1 MSAFGIGI
9 SGLQGSNKNLETI
22 GNNVANAST
31 VGFKSSRVEFADM
44 YAKASISSGG
54 NQTGQG
60 VQVANISQNFNGG
73 GTTYTQRPLDMKI
86 DGSGFYIIDDNGQNV
101 YTRAGM
107 FNLSQEG
114 FLIDNQQRRVQGF
127 PASADGESIEVGAI
141 SDLYI
146 PQASINPKATTEVS
160 TALRLDSRENPP
172 ANFEFDPN
180 DSESYTHLYPTRIY
194 DSLGN
199 EHTMTQYFVK
209 QPSYQPDLGVHT
221 RVLETMVGF
230 SRFGSDYFTDSAPG
244 GIYPGD
250 ANEAAPATLD
260 SDVQAALDSG
270 TGTFSFADPFG
281 GAAGIDFNDATATA
295 AERGTQL
302 QRVHDQLQ
310 DIITNGGHSGRVKEH
325 YQEAYDALVEYLPG
339 LASGSVGGTDIDVD
353 VYEGALNAIET
364 ASLGGTNVAYGNI
377 DILSGIARNKL
388 LNAAAVGDP
397 LTDNIKLSN
406 VDSAALGA
414 TGAADVSAF
423 VEDLKSTL
431 NALINGTAIPTAA
444 TASSPLWDDA
454 HSFNNGA
461 TPTAEEKATYK
472 LALDTLNEL
481 EVTYDDGTGAVDPQA
496 VVDVLNA
503 LESESADNRWQMHVY
518 VDGEKVSDG
527 NENSPDYFS
536 FNFTEFGALSEPLP
550 VINIKDWTPRNSADE
565 QNGSAEP
572 QEFSIDLAGS
582 TQVAGDFYASIT
594 SQDGYAPGDLANL
607 DVSKDGVITASYTN
621 GTSQLI
627 GQMAIANFRNENGLV
642 PVGGT
647 GWRSSSESGDAVINA
662 PGVGVAGQ
670 IISSALEDSN
680 VDLSEEL
687 VKMILAQRDYQAN
700 AKTIQTADTLTQTII
715 NLR

>member
-1 MSAFGIGI
+1 MAAFSIGVT
-9 SGLQGSNKNLETI
+9 GLQASNKNLEVI

-31 VGFKSSRVEFADM
+31 VGFKQSRVEFADV
-44 YAKASISSGG
+44 YAKSGLTSG
-54 NQTGQG
+54 ATQAGHG
-60 VQVANISQNFNGG
+60 VRVADISQQFNGG
-73 GTTYTQRPLDMKI
+73 GTTYTQNSLDMKI
-86 DGSGFYIIDDNGQNV
+86 DGNGFFVVNDNGQNV
-101 YTRAGM
+101 YTRAGTFGM
-107 FNLSQEG
+107 DKEG
-114 FLIDNQQRRVQGF
+114 FITTNQGLRVQGF
-127 PASADGESIEVGAI
+127 PASANGDSIEVGAI
-141 SDLYI
+141 QDLYI
-146 PQASINPKATTEVS
+146 PVANIEPNATTKVDI
-160 TALRLDSRENPP
+160 AFNLDSREAAPS
-172 ANFEFDPN
+172 NFEFDPN
-180 DSESYTHLYPTRIY
+180 DSDSYTHLYPTKIY

-230 SRFGSDYFTDSAPG
+230 SRFGSDYFTDSAAG
-244 GIYPGD
+244 GLYPGD

-270 TGTFSFADPFG
+270 TTTFSFADPFG
-281 GAAGIDFNDATATA
+281 GAAGVDFNDATATA

-310 DIITNGGHSGRVKEH
+310 DIITNGGHSGRIKEH

-364 ASLGGTNVAYGNI
+364 ASLDGTNVAYGNI
-377 DILSGIARNKL
+377 DILSGIARTKL
-388 LNAAAVGDP
+388 LNAAAVADP
-397 LTDNIKLSN
+397 LTDNIKPSN

-414 TGAADVSAF
+414 TGAADVSGF

-454 HSFNNGA
+454 HSFNNGS

-527 NENSPDYFS
+527 NESSPDYFS
-536 FNFTEFGALSEPLP
+536 FNFTEYGQLSEPLP
-550 VINIKDWTPRNSADE
+550 TISIKDWTPRNDADE
-565 QNGSAEP
+565 ENGSAEP
-572 QEFSIDLAGS
+572 QEFTIDLNGTTQFAG
-582 TQVAGDFYASIT
+582 QFGASSLT
-594 SQDGYAPGDLANL
+594 QDGFATGELSGL
-607 DVSKDGVITASYTN
+607 DVDKTGTITARYTN
-621 GTSQLI
+621 GTQQLI
-627 GQMAIANFRNENGLV
+627 GQVAIANFRNDQGLT

-647 GWRSSSESGDAVINA
+647 NWRASTESGDPVINA
-662 PGVGVAGQ
+662 PGVGVAGEIQ
-670 IISSALEDSN
+670 SNALEDSN